1 MGERSASIG
10 LFGQQKQG
18 RASLGREACCRPT
31 WLVGR
36 SVIAKVRALGTSRA
50 GAAAVPGWGKVVGHA
65 APWGKMAW
73 SQVRQNSGGGAR

>member
-18 RASLGREACCRPT
+18 RASLGREACCLPT

-36 SVIAKVRALGTSRA
+36 SVIAKVRALGTLRA
-50 GAAAVPGWGKVVGHA
+50 GATAVPGWGEVVGHA